1 MTAWG
6 LSPDPWGLLDTLIK
20 ALSLLLLP
28 PPAEAAMVFSALI
41 LRHWPVLPREA
52 VGTPSQAVLEGLWA
66 AWVGGRVP
74 AHSRGLEL
82 DGVYCLC

>member
-6 LSPDPWGLLDTLIK
+6 LSPDPWGLLDTFIK

-52 VGTPSQAVLEGLWA
+52 VGTPSQAVLEGFWA

-74 AHSRGLEL
+74 ARSRGLEL
-82 DGVYCLC
+82 DGV